1 MKVPLGA
8 AEIRELIPH
17 RYPFLLVDRIVELEP
32 GVRAVGIKNVTQNEP
47 FFQGHFPDYPVMPG
61 VLIIEAMAQVGAVGV
76 MAGGE
81 HKEKLALFAGIDG
94 VEVPPAG
101 GARRRSDHGGG
112 DRSPQGSGRA
122 GHGPGR
128 GRRRAGLR
136 GPAHVRLRR
145 EGRGRVIE
153 AGRVAV
159 VTGGTRGIGRTIA
172 MRLAAE
178 GANVAVSYRS
188 NDEAAEE
195 TAASVRAEGVKCAVF
210 KGDVASPGDV
220 QALFKGVS
228 DEFGR
233 VDILVNNAGITRD
246 NLMMRMKEDEFD
258 EVLRTNLGGTYLC
271 TRAALRPMIRARWGR
286 IVNVSSVVG
295 LVGNA
300 GQANYAASKAG
311 IIGFTKSV
319 AREVAQ
325 RGITANTV
333 APGYVETELTGSL
346 PEEVKD
352 QIRNQVPM
360 GRFGEAVEVAEVVAF
375 LAGEGAGYV
384 TGQTIAVDGGMTM
397 Q

>member
-1 MKVPLGA
+1 M
-8 AEIRELIPH
+8 
-17 RYPFLLVDRIVELEP
+17 
-32 GVRAVGIKNVTQNEP
+32 
-47 FFQGHFPDYPVMPG
+47 
-61 VLIIEAMAQVGAVGV
+61 IE
-76 MAGGE
+76 E
-81 HKEKLALFAGIDG
+81 
-94 VEVPPAG
+94 
-101 GARRRSDHGGG
+101 
-112 DRSPQGSGRA
+112 
-122 GHGPGR
+122 
-128 GRRRAGLR
+128 
-136 GPAHVRLRR
+136 
-145 EGRGRVIE
+145 
-153 AGRVAV
+153 GRVAI
-159 VTGGTRGIGRTIA
+159 VTGGTRGIGRSIA
-172 MRLAAE
+172 LRLAAE

-195 TAASVRAEGVKCAVF
+195 TAEAVRAEGVKCEVF
-210 KGDVASPGDV
+210 QGDVASPEDV

-228 DEFGR
+228 DAFGR
-233 VDILVNNAGITRD
+233 LDILVNNAGITRD
-246 NLMMRMKEDEFD
+246 NIMMRMKQEEFD
-258 EVLRTNLGGTYLC
+258 DVLRTNLGGTYLC
-271 TRAALRPMIRARWGR
+271 TRAALRPMVRARWGR

-325 RGITANTV
+325 RGITANAV
-333 APGYVETELTGSL
+333 APGYVETELTGNL